1 MSTAGNSPESPVQL
15 TLWAEG
21 ESGSLKSQGGDVFA
35 DPSGQVR
42 QEWLAACKEE
52 RALTQ
57 DLMDQVADLS
67 NLAAALRQVV
77 QNGGSPGIDGMSVD
91 ELQDWFD
98 QNWRALQASLLDGS
112 YEPDGV
118 RGIEIP
124 KPGGGTRQLGIP
136 TCKDRLVQQAIS
148 QVLTERYEKVFSER
162 SYGFRPDRSAHQ
174 ALQQAATDV
183 DRGYRHV
190 VDLDLKT
197 FFDEVC
203 HDRLMWLLG
212 TRIGDKRLLALIGRF
227 LRVGLMQGGLVSQR
241 TKGTPQGSPLSPLLS
256 NVVLDELDK
265 ILEVRGHRFVRY
277 ADDLII
283 LVRSKAAAQRVKE
296 SVTAYI
302 EGRMRLKVN
311 RKKSRTCRPQELN
324 FLGHSIL
331 PGDHLGLSQESES
344 RLRAKLRR
352 LTQRRRGISLTRM
365 VREVNTVLR
374 GWLNYFRHARMKTR
388 LKRLDGWIRRR
399 IRCFC
404 LKQCKRTIGIV
415 RFFLQRGLPS
425 WRAWRTALS
434 GKGWYRLACTPA
446 SHEAMNRQWFQSIG
460 LFGLLDNYG

>member
-1 MSTAGNSPESPVQL
+1 MSTAENSPESPIQL

-21 ESGSLKSQGGDVFA
+21 GSGPLATEGGDVYA
-35 DPSGQVR
+35 DPNGQVR
-42 QEWLAACKEE
+42 QEWLAACAEE
-52 RALTQ
+52 RVLTQ
-57 DLMDQVADLS
+57 DLMDRVADLS

-77 QNGGSPGIDGMSVD
+77 QNGGSPGIDGMTTK
-91 ELQDWFD
+91 ELKRWFEE
-98 QNWRALQASLLDGS
+98 NWRSLQESLLDGS
-112 YEPDGV
+112 YKPDGV
-118 RGIEIP
+118 RGVEIP
-124 KPGGGTRQLGIP
+124 KPGGGVRQLGIP
-136 TCKDRLVQQAIS
+136 TCRDRLVQQAIS
-148 QVLTERYEKVFSER
+148 QALTERYEKVFSER
-162 SYGFRPDRSAHQ
+162 SYGFRPDRSARQ

-203 HDRLMWLLG
+203 HDRLMWLLS

-283 LVRSKAAAQRVKE
+283 MVRSKAAAQRVKE
-296 SVTAYI
+296 STTAYI

-311 RKKSRTCRPQELN
+311 RQKSRICRPQELN

-331 PGDHLGLSQESES
+331 SGGRLGLSQKSES
-344 RLRAKLRR
+344 RLEAKLRS
-352 LTQRRRGISLTRM
+352 LTRRNRGISLERM
-365 VREVNTVLR
+365 VQEVNTALR
-374 GWLNYFRHARMKTR
+374 GWLNYFRHARMKKR
-388 LKRLDGWIRRR
+388 LERLDGWIRRR

-404 LKQCKRTIGIV
+404 LKQCKRAIGIV
-415 RFFLQRGLPS
+415 RFFCRRGLPS
-425 WRAWRTALS
+425 RRAWRTALS

-446 SHEAMNRQWFQSIG
+446 SNQAMNRQWFGSIG
-460 LFGLLDNYG
+460 LFSLLDHYG

>member
-1 MSTAGNSPESPVQL
+1 MQL

-21 ESGSLKSQGGDVFA
+21 DRGRPAVRGSDVFA
-35 DPSGQVR
+35 GPAGRVR
-42 QEWLAACKEE
+42 REWLAACAEE

-67 NLAAALRQVV
+67 NLAAAMRQVV
-77 QNGGSPGIDGMSVD
+77 QNGGSPGIDGMSVE

-118 RGIEIP
+118 RGVEIP
-124 KPGGGTRQLGIP
+124 KPGGGVRQLGIP
-136 TCKDRLVQQAIS
+136 TCRDRLVQQAIS

-183 DRGYRHV
+183 DHGCRHV

-277 ADDLII
+277 ADDVII
-283 LVRSKAAAQRVKE
+283 LVGSRASAEQVRR

-311 RKKSRTCRPQELN
+311 RQKSRICYPQELN

-331 PGDHLGLSQESES
+331 SGGRLGLSQKSES
-344 RLRAKLRR
+344 RLKSKLRS
-352 LTQRRRGISLTRM
+352 LTQRSRGISLERM
-365 VREVNTVLR
+365 VREVNTAIR
-374 GWLNYFRHARMKTR
+374 GWLAYFRHARMKTR

-404 LKQCKRTIGIV
+404 LKQCKRAIGIV
-415 RFFLQRGLPS
+415 RFFRRRGLPS
-425 WRAWRTALS
+425 WRAWRMALS

-446 SHEAMNRQWFQSIG
+446 SNQAMNRRWFRSIG
-460 LFGLLDNYG
+460 LFSLLKHYG

>member
-1 MSTAGNSPESPVQL
+1 MSTAENNPESPIQL

-21 ESGSLKSQGGDVFA
+21 ESGPLDTNGGDVYA
-35 DPSGQVR
+35 DPNGQVR
-42 QEWLAACKEE
+42 QEWLAACAEE

-77 QNGGSPGIDGMSVD
+77 QNGGSPGIDGMTTK
-91 ELQDWFD
+91 ELKRWFEE
-98 QNWRALQASLLDGS
+98 NWRSLQESLLDGS

-118 RGIEIP
+118 RGVEIP

-136 TCKDRLVQQAIS
+136 TCRDRLVQQAIS

-190 VDLDLKT
+190 VDLDLKK

-277 ADDLII
+277 ADDVII
-283 LVRSKAAAQRVKE
+283 LVRSKAAAERVRR
-296 SVTAYI
+296 SITAYI

-311 RKKSRTCRPQELN
+311 RQKSRICRPRELN

-331 PGDHLGLSQESES
+331 SGGRLGLSQKSES
-344 RLRAKLRR
+344 RLKAKLRI
-352 LTQRRRGISLTRM
+352 LTRRSRGISLERM
-365 VREVNTVLR
+365 IQEVNTALR
-374 GWLNYFRHARMKTR
+374 GWLAYFRHARMKKR

-404 LKQCKRTIGIV
+404 LKQCKRAIGIV
-415 RFFLQRGLPS
+415 RFFCRRGLPS
-425 WRAWRTALS
+425 RRAWRTALS

-446 SHEAMNRQWFQSIG
+446 SNQAMNRQWFESIG
-460 LFGLLDNYG
+460 LFSLLDHYG